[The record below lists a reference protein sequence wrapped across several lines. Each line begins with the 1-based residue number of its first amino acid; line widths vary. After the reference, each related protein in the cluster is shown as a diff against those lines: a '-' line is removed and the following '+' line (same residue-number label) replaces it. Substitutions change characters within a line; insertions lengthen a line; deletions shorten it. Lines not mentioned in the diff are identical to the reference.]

1 MLGVDVDLGLGEGF
15 WDVEAV
21 GLGVSVGRGA
31 DLRLVL
37 GTVGDFGVEVGID
50 DAFGFWVSCGASA
63 RGFWVFWSC
72 GVGLAVEVSLAV
84 FVVGLTVVRED

>member
-37 GTVGDFGVEVGID
+37 GTVGDFRVEVGID
-50 DAFGFWVSCGASA
+50 DAFGFWVP
-63 RGFWVFWSC
+63 
-72 GVGLAVEVSLAV
+72 
-84 FVVGLTVVRED
+84 